1 MKQIFKKAFR
11 DVALAGSIAGL
22 GAAPLL
28 AQDDAR
34 FSLELNNAAQT
45 DAGGCRLTYVATNQ
59 SDLGL
64 NQTAYQ
70 VGVFDAG
77 GVVRRILVLEFGA
90 LTAGKTRI
98 VLFDLA
104 DQPCTDISRIIV
116 NTVAECTLAD
126 GQASDF
132 CLTGLATSSR
142 TDIQFGL

>member
-1 MKQIFKKAFR
+1 MKHLFKKTTQAATLGL
-11 DVALAGSIAGL
+11 ALFSLA
-22 GAAPLL
+22 AAPVM
-28 AQDDAR
+28 AQDSAR

-59 SDLGL
+59 SEQDLA
-64 NQTAYQ
+64 QTAYQ

-90 LTAGKTRI
+90 LSAGKTRI

-126 GQASDF
+126 GAASDF
-132 CLTGLATSSR
+132 CLTGLSTASR
-142 TDIQFGL
+142 TDIQFGI

>member
-1 MKQIFKKAFR
+1 MKRLFSTVLRGVVLAATFGLTTSP
-11 DVALAGSIAGL
+11 ALA
-22 GAAPLL
+22 
-28 AQDDAR
+28 QDAR

-45 DAGGCRLTYVATNQ
+45 EAGGCRLTYVAANQ
-59 SDLGL
+59 SELGL
-64 NQTAYQ
+64 TQTAYQ
-70 VGVFDAG
+70 VGVFDAA

-104 DQPCTDISRIIV
+104 DQACTDISRIIV
-116 NTVAECTLAD
+116 NTVAECTLDD

-132 CLTGLATSSR
+132 CLSGLVTSSR